1 VGAAGKFED
10 ETLSN
15 PQLFFRAAHPVA
27 LEWVGPAMMIRR
39 VAFLFSFTI
48 AIVVAASL
56 AAVPPWDKPPEQW
69 TLADVF
75 RILRDSPWSPSKF
88 SLESNYTQRVT
99 NSQSGV
105 VDDSHVNGRNTA
117 VVPGVTISRAHP
129 LPAVT
134 VLWWSSRTI
143 RLAEAKRVEARVG
156 AKDAVAR
163 VDGNPLPDYV
173 LTVEGDE
180 PLRILRDARE
190 DLHDTVFL
198 ELESGGTLDL
208 QSVKYVEEG
217 DSDVVR
223 TEMHFARL
231 LNGEPAIDPESQKVI
246 FHCRANAQKEIQNR
260 ESALSF
266 RVEFCPRLMKARG
279 QPDL

>member
-1 VGAAGKFED
+1 MLILRFATYFC
-10 ETLSN
+10 
-15 PQLFFRAAHPVA
+15 VA
-27 LEWVGPAMMIRR
+27 
-39 VAFLFSFTI
+39 S
-48 AIVVAASL
+48 VVAVAMSFASTL
-56 AAVPPWDKPPEQW
+56 PWDKPPEQW

-75 RILRDSPWSPSKF
+75 RILQDSPWSPSKF
-88 SLESNYTQRVT
+88 SLESNYTQRAT

-129 LPAVT
+129 LPTVT
-134 VLWWSSRTI
+134 VLWWSSHTI
-143 RLAEAKRVEARVG
+143 RLAEAKRVEARAG
-156 AKDAVAR
+156 AKNAIEKVDA
-163 VDGNPLPDYV
+163 DPLPDYV

-198 ELESGGTLDL
+198 ELENGGTLDL
-208 QSVKYVEEG
+208 QAVKYVEDG
-217 DSDVVR
+217 DTDVVR
-223 TEMHFARL
+223 TEMHFSRT
-231 LNGEPAIDPESQKVI
+231 LNGVPAIDPESQRVI
-246 FHCRANAQKEIQNR
+246 FHCRANAKKEMQNR
-260 ESALSF
+260 ENALSF